1 MIVYFANEKGGS
13 GKTTTLLHISLYL
26 KYYLEELQT
35 YIIDSDTKQKAIKKV
50 MIKRVQNNL
59 MNIDIIKDEKVN
71 EIIKKDIENGLILI
85 DGRGNPT
92 TEDNRFL
99 EYSDLVIVPCGITF
113 LDIESTLEYITFLQ
127 SNEIKFKVLFTKV
140 DDKEKLDKARKILGI
155 NNTFENY
162 LPLNDKYSEIFED
175 GKTSLDES
183 FANVYKWQM
192 KKQVGSVVAE
202 LLDTLNIEID

>member
-26 KYYLEELQT
+26 KYYLEELET
-35 YIIDSDTKQKAIKKV
+35 YIIDSDVKQKAIKKV

-71 EIIKKDIENGLILI
+71 DIIKKDIENGLILI

-92 TEDNRFL
+92 KEDNRFL
-99 EYSDLVIVPCGITF
+99 EYSDLVIVSTGVTF
-113 LDIESTLEYITFLQ
+113 LDIESTLEYVTFLKNN
-127 SNEIKFKVLFTKV
+127 SIKYKVLFTKV
-140 DDKEKLDKARKILGI
+140 DDKEKLERARKILGI
-155 NNTFENY
+155 ENTFESY

-202 LLDTLNIEID
+202 MLEALGYVF